1 MSRTRKAQ
9 SMSRRNKQHNL
20 HIAHEA
26 WTKNVLQPA
35 LHKAPALPQPAVT
48 LSDIPVEPLA
58 IPQADADTAYLTR
71 LGFPGQM
78 PYTRG
83 VQPTMYRSRLWTTRI
98 FAGFGSAEE
107 TNLRYKYLLAQ
118 GNGGLSVAFDLP
130 ALYGYDPDHPLAA
143 GEVGKCGVAVSSLA
157 DMEILFEGIPLD
169 QVSTSMT
176 ITSTAAIALAMYI
189 VVAEKQGVPPEK
201 LRGTVQNDILK
212 EYIAQKEWI
221 FPPIPSLRLVRD
233 SIIHCAEHLPQW
245 NSISISG
252 YHIREAGAT
261 AVQELAFTLYDGLTY
276 VQELVE
282 AGLPIDAFAPRLSFF
297 FDVHNDF
304 FEEIAK
310 FRAARRIWAREIAQ
324 RYQPRDPRSFLLRT
338 HAQTAGVALTAQQP
352 YNNIV
357 RVALQALAAVLGGTQ
372 SLHTNALDEALALP
386 TEEAARIA
394 LRTQQIIAHETGV
407 TDTIDPFGGSYHL
420 ERLTDELEQGTYTYF
435 RRLDE
440 LGGMVRAIELGFPQR
455 EISQAAYR
463 YQRKLETQEE
473 IIVGV
478 NDFLTEDA
486 PLVDILVVDPR
497 VEKEQVAR
505 VQALRQKRDNTLL
518 QEKLAQLAQA
528 ASGSEN
534 LMPCILDAVRAY
546 GTIGEISNV
555 LRNIWG
561 TYEEPSEAFSAT

>member
-1 MSRTRKAQ
+1 MGRDDALEPIRA
-9 SMSRRNKQHNL
+9 
-20 HIAHEA
+20 AYEA
-26 WTKNVLQPA
+26 WREQTLQPA
-35 LHKAPALPQPAVT
+35 FQKIPAEQRAATT
-48 LSDIPVEPLA
+48 LSEVPIEPLA
-58 IPQADADTAYLTR
+58 TPLDAPDSQYVTH
-71 LGFPGQM
+71 LGFPGQF

-83 VQPTMYRSRLWTTRI
+83 VQPTMYRGRLWTTRI
-98 FAGFGSAEE
+98 FSGFGSAEE
-107 TNLRYKYLLAQ
+107 TNARYKYLLQQ

-143 GEVGKCGVAVSSLA
+143 GEIGKCGVAVSSLA
-157 DMEILFEGIPLD
+157 DMEVLFDGIPLD

-189 VVAEKQGVPPEK
+189 AVAEKQGVSPDR

-221 FPPIPSLRLVRD
+221 FPPRPSMRLVKD
-233 SIIHCAEHLPQW
+233 SIVYCTDHLPQW

-276 VQELVE
+276 VQEFVE
-282 AGLPIDAFAPRLSFF
+282 AGLPVDAFAPRLSFF

-310 FRAARRIWAREIAQ
+310 FRAARRIWAREMAQ
-324 RYQPRDPRSFLLRT
+324 RYRPNNPRSLLLRT
-338 HAQTAGVALTAQQP
+338 HAQTAGVSLTAQQP

-386 TEEAARIA
+386 TEASARIA

-407 TDTIDPFGGSYHL
+407 PDTIDPFGGSYHL
-420 ERLTDELEQGTYTYF
+420 EKLTDALEQEVYAYF
-435 RRLDE
+435 RQLDE

-455 EISQAAYR
+455 EIGNAAYR
-463 YQRKLETQEE
+463 YQQKLETRQELV
-473 IIVGV
+473 VGV
-478 NDFLTEDA
+478 NAFVDDA
-486 PLVDILVVDPR
+486 EPPLDILVVDPQL
-497 VEKEQVAR
+497 EKEQIAR
-505 VQALRQKRDNTLL
+505 VQALRRTRDEARL
-518 QEKLAQLAQA
+518 QQA
-528 ASGSEN
+528 LTRLDAAARGDEN
-534 LMPCILDAVRAY
+534 LMPFILDAVRAY
-546 GTIGEISNV
+546 GTIGEIADV
-555 LRNIWG
+555 LRGVWG
-561 TYEEPSEAFSAT
+561 TYEEPAAALAMSL

>member
-1 MSRTRKAQ
+1 MEKSTRPSTTHTDRFEPIHAAQ
-9 SMSRRNKQHNL
+9 QQWQAES
-20 HIAHEA
+20 
-26 WTKNVLQPA
+26 LQR
-35 LHKAPALPQPAVT
+35 APQQAGQDTTA
-48 LSDIPVEPLA
+48 SDIPIVPLA
-58 IPQADADTAYLTR
+58 TPLDWSEDLYLSH
-71 LGFPGQM
+71 LGFPGEA

-83 VQPTMYRSRLWTTRI
+83 VQPTMYRGRLWTTRI
-98 FAGFGSAEE
+98 FSGFGTAQE
-107 TNLRYKYLLAQ
+107 TNQRYKYLLAQ

-130 ALYGYDPDHPLAA
+130 ALYGYDADHPMAA

-157 DMEILFEGIPLD
+157 DMETLFAGIPLD

-189 VVAEKQGVPPEK
+189 VVAEKQGVAPAQ

-221 FPPIPSLRLVRD
+221 FPPRPSLRLVRD
-233 SIIHCAEHLPQW
+233 SIVYCAEHLPQW
-245 NSISISG
+245 NAISISG

-276 VQELVE
+276 VQEVV
-282 AGLPIDAFAPRLSFF
+282 ATGLSIDAFAPRLSFF

-324 RYQPRDPRSFLLRT
+324 RYRPCDPRSLLLRT
-338 HAQTAGVALTAQQP
+338 HAQTAGVTLTAQQP

-407 TDTIDPFGGSYHL
+407 AHTIDPLGGSYHL
-420 ERLTDELEQGTYTYF
+420 EKLTDEIEHRVYAYF
-435 RRLDE
+435 RQLDE
-440 LGGMVRAIELGFPQR
+440 LGGMVRAIERGFPQR
-455 EISQAAYR
+455 EISEAAYR
-463 YQRKLETQEE
+463 YQQKIEKQEE
-473 IIVGV
+473 VIVGV
-478 NDFLTEDA
+478 NDFVADETPVE
-486 PLVDILVVDPR
+486 ILQIDPR
-497 VEKEQVAR
+497 VEQAQVAR
-505 VQALRQKRDNTLL
+505 VQHLRHARDNALL
-518 QEKLAQLAQA
+518 NKRLAALASVAQ
-528 ASGSEN
+528 SETN
-534 LMPCILDAVRAY
+534 IMPAIVEAVRAY
-546 GTIGEISNV
+546 GTIGEIADV
-555 LRNIWG
+555 LRGVWG
-561 TYEEPSEAFSAT
+561 TYEEDSAALL

>member
-1 MSRTRKAQ
+1 MDTSQMPPTTPAARIAQ
-9 SMSRRNKQHNL
+9 LRAAHQQWSETQLQH
-20 HIAHEA
+20 
-26 WTKNVLQPA
+26 
-35 LHKAPALPQPAVT
+35 APLRALPST
-48 LSDIPVEPLA
+48 TSSGIPIVPLA
-58 IPQADADTAYLTR
+58 TPLDWSDERYLSH
-71 LGFPGQM
+71 LGFPGEP

-83 VQPTMYRSRLWTTRI
+83 VQPTMYRGRLWTTRI
-98 FAGFGSAEE
+98 FSGFGTAQE
-107 TNLRYKYLLAQ
+107 TNQRYKYLLAQ

-130 ALYGYDPDHPLAA
+130 ALYGYDADHPMAA

-157 DMEILFEGIPLD
+157 DMETLFDGIPLD
-169 QVSTSMT
+169 RVSTSMT

-189 VVAEKQGVPPEK
+189 VVAEKQGVAPAQ

-221 FPPIPSLRLVRD
+221 FPPRPSMRLVRD
-233 SIIHCAEHLPQW
+233 SIAYCAEHLPQW
-245 NSISISG
+245 NAISISG

-276 VQELVE
+276 VQEAVE
-282 AGLPIDAFAPRLSFF
+282 AGLAIDAFAPRLSFF

-324 RYQPRDPRSFLLRT
+324 RYHPQNSRSLLLRT
-338 HAQTAGVALTAQQP
+338 HAQTAGVTLTAQQP

-407 TDTIDPFGGSYHL
+407 AHTIDPLGGSYYL
-420 ERLTDELEQGTYTYF
+420 EQLTDALEQRVYAYF
-435 RRLDE
+435 RKLDE

-455 EISQAAYR
+455 EISEAAYR
-463 YQRKLETQEE
+463 AQQRLERQEDL
-473 IIVGV
+473 IVGV
-478 NDFLTEDA
+478 NAFVAEE
-486 PLVDILVVDPR
+486 PPIEILQIDPR
-497 VEKEQVAR
+497 VEREQVAK
-505 VQALRQKRDNTLL
+505 VQHVRHIRDNALVKKTLTVL
-518 QEKLAQLAQA
+518 EKVAQ
-528 ASGSEN
+528 SEEN
-534 LMPCILDAVRAY
+534 VMPAMVDAVRAY
-546 GTIGEISNV
+546 GTIGEIADV
-555 LRNIWG
+555 LRRVWG
-561 TYEEPSEAFSAT
+561 TYEEDHSVLF

>member
-1 MSRTRKAQ
+1 MTDREVRA
-9 SMSRRNKQHNL
+9 SMQQAYREWSDK
-20 HIAHEA
+20 
-26 WTKNVLQPA
+26 VLQPA
-35 LHKAPALPQPAVT
+35 MQRLPQQAQKAFT
-48 LSDIPVEPLA
+48 LSEIPLEPLA
-58 IPQADADTAYLTR
+58 IPRSESDGAYLER
-71 LGFPGQM
+71 LGFPGQA

-83 VQPTMYRSRLWTTRI
+83 VQPTMYRGRLWTTRI
-98 FAGFGSAEE
+98 FAGFGSARA
-107 TNLRYKYLLAQ
+107 TNQRYKYLLEQ

-130 ALYGYDPDHPLAA
+130 ALYGYDADHPMAA
-143 GEVGKCGVAVSSLA
+143 GEVGKCGVSICSLA
-157 DMEILFEGIPLD
+157 DMEMLFDGIPLD

-189 VVAEKQGVPPEK
+189 AVAEKQGVASEQ

-221 FPPIPSLRLVRD
+221 FPPRPSLRLVRD
-233 SIIHCAEHLPQW
+233 SIMYCSEHLPQW

-282 AGLPIDAFAPRLSFF
+282 AGLAVDAFAPRLSFF

-310 FRAARRIWAREIAQ
+310 LRAARRLWARELER
-324 RYQPRDPRSFLLRT
+324 RYQPRDPRSLMLRT

-386 TEEAARIA
+386 TEDAARLA

-407 TDTIDPFGGSYHL
+407 TDTVDPFGGSYHL
-420 ERLTDELEQGTYTYF
+420 ENLTDELERQAKEYF
-435 RRLDE
+435 HQLDA
-440 LGGMVRAIELGFPQR
+440 LGGMVRAIELGYPQR
-455 EISQAAYR
+455 EINEAAYR
-463 YQRKLETQEE
+463 YQQKLESRDEL
-473 IIVGV
+473 IVGV
-478 NDFLTEDA
+478 NEFTAGDEE
-486 PLVDILVVDPR
+486 PIDILTIDPR
-497 VEKEQVAR
+497 VEQEQIAR
-505 VQALRQKRDNTLL
+505 LQELRRSRDNASLHRALRQL
-518 QEKLAQLAQA
+518 QEAAQ
-528 ASGSEN
+528 GEEN
-534 LMPCILDAVRAY
+534 LLPYLLEAVRAY
-546 GTIGEISNV
+546 GTIGEISDG
-555 LRNIWG
+555 LRKVWG
-561 TYEEPSEAFSAT
+561 TYEEPAEAYALA

>member
-1 MSRTRKAQ
+1 MEQDKTQPTTPSDTFELIREAQ
-9 SMSRRNKQHNL
+9 RQW
-20 HIAHEA
+20 HETSFQRA
-26 WTKNVLQPA
+26 
-35 LHKAPALPQPAVT
+35 PQPAAPRMT
-48 LSDIPVEPLA
+48 ASDIPVVPLA
-58 IPQADADTAYLTR
+58 TPLDWPEDRYLSH
-71 LGFPGQM
+71 LGFPGEA

-83 VQPTMYRSRLWTTRI
+83 VQPTMYRGRLWTTRI
-98 FAGFGSAEE
+98 FSGFGTAQE
-107 TNLRYKYLLAQ
+107 TNQRYKYLLGQ

-130 ALYGYDPDHPLAA
+130 ALYGYDADHPMAA

-189 VVAEKQGVPPEK
+189 VVAEKQGVAPAQ

-221 FPPIPSLRLVRD
+221 FPPRPSMRLVRD
-233 SIIHCAEHLPQW
+233 SIAYCAEHLPQW
-245 NSISISG
+245 NAISISG

-276 VQELVE
+276 VQEAVE
-282 AGLPIDAFAPRLSFF
+282 SGLSIDAFAPRLSFF
-297 FDVHNDF
+297 FDVHSDF

-310 FRAARRIWAREIAQ
+310 FRAARRIWAREIER
-324 RYQPRDPRSFLLRT
+324 RYHPRNPRSLLLRT
-338 HAQTAGVALTAQQP
+338 HAQTAGVSLTAQQP

-386 TEEAARIA
+386 TAEAARTA

-407 TDTIDPFGGSYHL
+407 TDTIDPLGGSYYL
-420 ERLTDELEQGTYTYF
+420 ETLTDALEQRVYEYF
-435 RRLDE
+435 HKLDE

-455 EISQAAYR
+455 EISEAAYR
-463 YQRKLETQEE
+463 SQQKLEKKED

-478 NDFLTEDA
+478 NDFVAGET
-486 PLVDILVVDPR
+486 PLEILQIEPR
-497 VEKEQVAR
+497 VEQEQIAK
-505 VQALRQKRDNTLL
+505 VQHLRQVRDNALL
-518 QEKLAQLAQA
+518 RQRLAVL
-528 ASGSEN
+528 EN
-534 LMPCILDAVRAY
+534 VAKSNENIMPAIVDAVRAY
-546 GTIGEISNV
+546 GTIGEIADV
-555 LRNIWG
+555 LRGVWG
-561 TYEEPSEAFSAT
+561 TYEEESFALS